1 MKSRNEFG
9 LSLLELLV
17 TVVILSM
24 IVVPIINF
32 YNAALKN
39 TTSTQ
44 ETTKLKFIAEEEM
57 EKFISL
63 EYNDRVLQAFSNS
76 TGVTNFFERGEY
88 LVKTN
93 IIFIDP
99 ATGEVPELYPV
110 QEKDDTFLKQ
120 ITVSVARKNRVGGQ
134 VDLIYLKSP

>member
-39 TTSTQ
+39 TTTTQ

-99 ATGEVPELYPV
+99 ATGEVPSFIPF
-110 QEKDDTFLKQ
+110 KKKM
-120 ITVSVARKNRVGGQ
+120 IPSSN
-134 VDLIYLKSP
+134 KSPSASPAKTA

>member
-1 MKSRNEFG
+1 MKRRSNQG

-32 YNAALKN
+32 YNAALRN
-39 TTSTQ
+39 TVKTQ
-44 ETTKLKFIAEEEM
+44 ETTKLKFLAEEEM

-63 EYNDRVLQAFSNS
+63 EYNDRLLQAFSNS

-88 LVKTN
+88 LIKTN
-93 IIFIDP
+93 VIFIDP
-99 ATGEVPELYPV
+99 ATGEVPELYPN

-120 ITVSVARKNRVGGQ
+120 ITVSVARKNRMGGQ

>member
-1 MKSRNEFG
+1 
-9 LSLLELLV
+9 
-17 TVVILSM
+17 M